1 MTSRPR
7 VCVFIGPSVRP
18 GDVED
23 WTAELPA
30 DVLVLAPVQQ
40 GDLLRVAELAPTHVC
55 IVDGAF
61 FQVPSVSH
69 KEILLTLERGVRVLG
84 AASLGAL
91 RAAEL
96 DQFGME
102 GVGAIY
108 QLYRSGAIDGDDEVA
123 VLHADAGREYASL
136 TDPLVSIRHN
146 LRRARARHLI
156 TKATASAV
164 LASARALHFTHRT
177 YGAALAGAA
186 PHVAPDELARLGQF
200 LQHDAVDLKRA
211 DALALLSLLKRRLAG
226 AEPWPV
232 PPVVRT
238 HRTVYAHLF
247 AREYQ
252 GRSRDGQ
259 YVTDAFVL
267 SLYKLLAP
275 TAVRTRRRV
284 AFRSLAVEEAR
295 RSGLQPFSN
304 RTIAQDWLD
313 ERCLSAEE
321 GHAALCERDLEQRVL
336 TSSPPGP
343 AYRRLVAATAARVGL
358 SPLVLLS
365 APRMQPGI
373 PWDGPLLREVKMSGA
388 FRPMFEYACQVQ
400 QFAAETAHRLPGL
413 TESLALA
420 RLEAWAARKWG
431 ISDTGLGHALV
442 RRGFTSYREFVEVA
456 RPAYVYEWLGSAG
469 KVLRDA
475 ALAQQ

>member
-1 MTSRPR
+1 MSRPR
-7 VCVFIGPSVRP
+7 VCLFIGPSVRP
-18 GDVED
+18 GDVEA
-23 WTAELPA
+23 WSA
-30 DVLVLAPVQQ
+30 DVCAEVVVLAPVQQ

-108 QLYRSGAIDGDDEVA
+108 RLYKSGAIDGDDEVA
-123 VLHADAGREYASL
+123 VLHAEAADRYAPL

-146 LRRARARHLI
+146 LRRARARRLI
-156 TKATASAV
+156 TPATAAAV

-177 YGAALAGAA
+177 YAAVLAAA
-186 PHVAPDELARLGQF
+186 AHRVAPDELTALRQF
-200 LQHDAVDLKRA
+200 LQHDVVDLKRA

-226 AEPWPV
+226 KNPWPV
-232 PPVVRT
+232 SPVVRT

-252 GRSRDGQ
+252 GRSRGGL

-275 TAVRTRRRV
+275 SAARTRRRV
-284 AFRSLAVEEAR
+284 ALRSLAVDEAR
-295 RSGLQPFSN
+295 RGGLRPCLKMAP
-304 RTIAQDWLD
+304 AQDWLD

-321 GHAALCERDLEQRVL
+321 GHAALCERDLEQQVL
-336 TSSPPGP
+336 SACAPGP
-343 AYRRLVAATAARVGL
+343 AYRRLVAATAARVGV

-373 PWDGPLLREVKMSGA
+373 PWDGPLLREVKLSGA
-388 FRPMFEYACQVQ
+388 FRATFEYACRVQ
-400 QFAAETAHRLPGL
+400 EFAADMAQRMPGL

-420 RLEAWAARKWG
+420 RLESWAVSKWG
-431 ISDTGLGHALV
+431 INGGSFGRALV
-442 RRGFTSYREFVEVA
+442 LRGFASYREFVDVA
-456 RPAYVYEWLGSAG
+456 RPAYLYEWLGSAERARA
-469 KVLRDA
+469 LNYA
-475 ALAQQ
+475 ALAQ